1 MTYETAAD
9 YLADLEKRSALPRG
23 FRTAT
28 VDLTFRPVERPVPQ
42 PLPMRLNL
50 LVLDEPTAAFAGV
63 FTRNAFPGAPV
74 LLGREL
80 LSKPLTRGVL
90 INNKVANVG
99 GPTAVED
106 AKALQAAAAGAL
118 GCPPEQMFVASTGII
133 GWSLPVGDMKPA
145 LPQLASSLQSKSALP
160 LARGIMTTDAWPKVR
175 SKTLFGGRI
184 VVLGKGAG
192 MIEPN
197 LATMLVYVMTDL
209 QVSRSALRALLPR
222 VIAQSFNCISVDS
235 DQSTSDMVL
244 AFSSQA
250 VPCPDP
256 TAFEKALAEVCREL
270 AQDIVRN
277 GEGTAHVIEA
287 RVTGAKDD
295 ASARLAAKAIVN
307 SPLVKTAIFGNDPNV
322 GRLLSSVGDAFGNAG
337 LSLQPKALKLNIAGV
352 TVFENGAFR
361 LDPEAEAQLS
371 QAFSAAAQPEK
382 KDGFPRHEQNVVL
395 SLDLGQG
402 RFAATV
408 WGSDLSHEYIR
419 ENADYRS

>member
-1 MTYETAAD
+1 MTYDSAEE
-9 YLADLEKRSALPRG
+9 YLADLEKRSALPLG

-28 VDLTFRPVERPVPQ
+28 VDLTFRPIERPVPR

-50 LVLDEPTAAFAGV
+50 LVLDEPTAAFAGM

-80 LSKPLTRGVL
+80 LARPLTRGVL

-106 AKALQAAAAGAL
+106 ARALQAAAATAL
-118 GCPPEQMFVASTGII
+118 GCPSEQLFVASTGII
-133 GWSLPVGDMKPA
+133 GWSLPVDDMKPA
-145 LPQLASSLQSKSALP
+145 LAPLAAALQSKSALP
-160 LARGIMTTDAWPKVR
+160 LAKGIMTTDAWPKVR
-175 SKTLFGGRI
+175 SKALFGGRI

-209 QVSRSALRALLPR
+209 QVSRSALRNLLPR
-222 VIAQSFNCISVDS
+222 VVAQSFNALSVDS

-244 AFSSQA
+244 AFSSQR

-256 TAFEKALAEVCREL
+256 NAFEKALAEICREL

-277 GEGTAHVIEA
+277 GEGTAHVIEV

-307 SPLVKTAIFGNDPNV
+307 SPLVKTAVFGNDPNV
-322 GRLLSSVGDAFGNAG
+322 GRVLASVGDAFGNAG
-337 LSLQPKALKLNIAGV
+337 LPLQPKNLKLQIAGV
-352 TVFENGAFR
+352 SVFEAGAFR
-361 LDPEAEAQLS
+361 LDPDAEAQLS
-371 QAFSAAAQPEK
+371 RAFSSAAQPEK
-382 KDGFPRHEQNVVL
+382 KDGFPPHEENVVL

-402 RFAATV
+402 RSSVTV
-408 WGSDLSHEYIR
+408 WGSDLSYEYIR